1 MLKPVKL
8 LILVGAL
15 NGLILPVSLA
25 MMLLSVYRKEMVRNY
40 RHPVWMSIAGWVV
53 VIAMSW
59 MGAKNIADRSSQVV
73 AVIF

>member
-1 MLKPVKL
+1 MLGKPVKL

-15 NGLILPVSLA
+15 NGLILPISLA

-59 MGAKNIADRSSQVV
+59 MGAKILLTDLPKLWQ
-73 AVIF
+73 